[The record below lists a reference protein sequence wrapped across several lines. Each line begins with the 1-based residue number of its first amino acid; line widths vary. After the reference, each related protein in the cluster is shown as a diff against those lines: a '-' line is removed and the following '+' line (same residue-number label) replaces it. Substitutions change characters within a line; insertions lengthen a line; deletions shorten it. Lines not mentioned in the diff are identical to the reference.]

1 MAPLWQNYNTAL
13 TGTVRWRIYDN
24 VNNTGELASV
34 NLLIQTEQND
44 ESFNGIWMLVASWE
58 NVGYLLDDI
67 FVSLYALLVLYSHS
81 SMIFSRLLIRS
92 KPYWLQMVSSPTLS
106 SHINVTA
113 LGYQAQLELDTML
126 HHPPTTII
134 HLLLQILMLI
144 H

>member
-1 MAPLWQNYNTAL
+1 MAPLWQNYNTTL